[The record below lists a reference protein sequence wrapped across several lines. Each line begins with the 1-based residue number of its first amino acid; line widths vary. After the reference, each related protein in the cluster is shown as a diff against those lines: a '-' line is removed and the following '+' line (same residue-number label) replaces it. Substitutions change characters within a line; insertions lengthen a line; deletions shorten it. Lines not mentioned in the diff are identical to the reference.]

1 MTEALAALAR
11 VRSRTEKQRSGER
24 GCRRCSRRPSAAARS
39 RRGLTLTELLIA
51 STIMV
56 MIVGAMSML
65 AMTVHSANDHC
76 QGQSLAA
83 QHGRVVLDHLSRTIS
98 AAASNEN
105 FPGFVI
111 ITEQVGPSTFPDAL
125 AVWLPE
131 GTAADP
137 DGLPRVSEIVLFT
150 PDPAQ
155 RNRLLQIRQADNT
168 AVVPATSDVT
178 AWRSLATSLKTDPA
192 AERVTLTD
200 RLRTGAL
207 IEQTGPPDAANLRG
221 CVRFVR
227 LMAPS
232 ESEWADY
239 KGGDLDWDEIAW
251 PLDSYSSVAGTR
263 RVVCQIELQI
273 VPSESDTS
281 ATTAVP
287 FFGSAGITY
296 DLSR

>member
-1 MTEALAALAR
+1 MSKAVAALA
-11 VRSRTEKQRSGER
+11 T
-24 GCRRCSRRPSAAARS
+24 RRPLCAGGA
-39 RRGLTLTELLIA
+39 RRGLTLTELLVA
-51 STIMV
+51 ATIMV

-65 AMTVHSANDHC
+65 ALTVHSANDHC

-83 QHGRVVLDHLSRTIS
+83 QHGRVVLDHLSRTIN
-98 AAASNEN
+98 AASSSED
-105 FPGFVI
+105 FPGFVV
-111 ITEQVGPSTFPDAL
+111 ITEQLGTARFPDTL

-131 GTAADP
+131 DAAVDP
-137 DGLPRVSEIVLFT
+137 DGLPRVNELVLFT

-155 RNRLLQIRQADNT
+155 ANCLLQIRQAGNS
-168 AVVPATSDVT
+168 AVVPAVGDAT
-178 AWRSLATSLKTDPA
+178 AWRSLAASLKADAA

-207 IEQTGPPDAANLRG
+207 VEQTGVPDPANLRG
-221 CVRFVR
+221 CLRFLR
-227 LMAPS
+227 LMAPG

-239 KGGDLDWDEIAW
+239 RGGNLAWDEIAW
-251 PLDSYSSVAGTR
+251 PLDSYSSVTGTR

-273 VPSESDTS
+273 VPSDSDTS
-281 ATTAVP
+281 AATAVP

>member
-1 MTEALAALAR
+1 MTAR
-11 VRSRTEKQRSGER
+11 R
-24 GCRRCSRRPSAAARS
+24 A
-39 RRGLTLTELLIA
+39 RRGLTLTELLVA
-51 STIMV
+51 ATIMV

-65 AMTVHSANDHC
+65 AMTVHSANNHC

-83 QHGRVVLDHLSRTIS
+83 QHGRVVLDHLSRTINT
-98 AAASNEN
+98 AASSED
-105 FPGFVI
+105 FPGFVV
-111 ITEQVGPSTFPDAL
+111 ITEQLGSSKFPDTL

-131 GTAADP
+131 GAAADP

-155 RNRLLQIRQADNT
+155 ANCLLQIRQAGNG
-168 AVVPATSDVT
+168 AVVPPASDLT
-178 AWRSLATSLKTDPA
+178 AWRTLAASLKTDPA
-192 AERVTLTD
+192 SERVTLTD

-207 IEQTGPPDAANLRG
+207 VEQTGTPDAANLRG
-221 CVRFVR
+221 CLRFLR

-239 KGGDLDWDEIAW
+239 RGGELAWDEIAW
-251 PLDSYSSVAGTR
+251 PLDSYSSVTGTR

-273 VPSESDTS
+273 APNHSDTS
-281 ATTAVP
+281 AATTVP